1 MFTLLILSLW
11 EIFFSHFSFSLLPT
25 SGSTGGKALSFFLF
39 FDFYNVLV
47 ILLNFWQN
55 TKEENLI
62 QMRYEYLSISLIKY

>member
-11 EIFFSHFSFSLLPT
+11 EIFFSYFSFSSLPT
-25 SGSTGGKALSFFLF
+25 SGSTGGKTLSFFLF
-39 FDFYNVLV
+39 FGFYNVLV

-55 TKEENLI
+55 TEEENLI